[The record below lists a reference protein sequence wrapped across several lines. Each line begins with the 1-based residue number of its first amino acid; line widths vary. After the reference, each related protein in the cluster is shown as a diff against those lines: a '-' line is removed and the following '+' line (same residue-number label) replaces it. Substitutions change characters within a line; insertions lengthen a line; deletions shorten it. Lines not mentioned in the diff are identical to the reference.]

1 MKQFV
6 SWLHL
11 GSSNPY
17 HGTIMRDPHKLDPGW
32 REAIRV
38 LAAFRKFKSLSRDNY
53 EGSTQAGSWR
63 HGKKQ
68 FVSWLHL
75 GSFKSLSRDNYE
87 GSSQAGS
94 SRHGK
99 KQVVSWLHLGAR
111 KTFSF
116 GSFDTSNLITSP
128 GAAKVT
134 KSGPKGLPARIWAKT
149 AVSAHFHTSSLIAGP
164 EPRKSQNRIPKGV
177 KSLSRGNYEGSTQ
190 AGCSNPYHGAIMKDP
205 H

>member
-1 MKQFV
+1 M
-6 SWLHL
+6 
-11 GSSNPY
+11 
-17 HGTIMRDPHKLDPGW
+17 
-32 REAIRV
+32 
-38 LAAFRKFKSLSRDNY
+38 AAFRK
-53 EGSTQAGSWR
+53 
-63 HGKKQ
+63 
-68 FVSWLHL
+68 
-75 GSFKSLSRDNYE
+75 FKSLSRDNYE

-164 EPRKSQNRIPKGV
+164 EPRKSQNRVPKGV
-177 KSLSRGNYEGSTQ
+177 KSLSLGNYEGSTQ
-190 AGCSNPYHGAIMKDP
+190 AGSWRHGEKQFVCWLHLGGSNPYHGTIMKNPHKLDPDQMERFVSWLHLGSSNPYHGTIMKDP
-205 H
+205 HKLNPDQMERSNSCLGCI